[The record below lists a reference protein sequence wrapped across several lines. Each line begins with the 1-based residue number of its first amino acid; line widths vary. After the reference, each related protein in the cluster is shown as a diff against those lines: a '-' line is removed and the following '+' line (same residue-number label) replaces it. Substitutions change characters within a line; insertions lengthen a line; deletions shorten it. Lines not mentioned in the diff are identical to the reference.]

1 MRDCADGEFEH
12 AIASVDTGT
21 PPGAALPAWR
31 TGSLAVRLLRSVFG
45 AYFVVTLVATTIQIG
60 VEFHQAEARLSVNIA
75 ALERTFGAGIAD
87 AVWGLNDDVLFGI
100 LSGAVALPQV
110 VGVKIVDEHGAQL
123 DALGLIRDADGSL
136 VRADRHG
143 GSAPVAGHTGFFDAI
158 SATTF
163 DLVHTDAHGVAKSIG
178 RWTVY
183 SNRQAVVDQV
193 EDQVTVLLA
202 TAVLKTLSLWFIFL
216 VVIERVV
223 GRPLRQLSAHV
234 GQLTIDNLG
243 AAPLSLRGR
252 GRHELHMLAAMLNR
266 MTGEIRRSVEERAK
280 LLRDLEEM
288 NETLQSRVEERT
300 RELRLLATT
309 DALTGL
315 ANRRR
320 MDEVLHQEHL
330 RVTRFGGCLSVILCD
345 IDSFKAIN
353 DTHGH
358 HAGDLVLI
366 AFGDLLSAHVRR
378 VDTVGRWGGEE
389 FLVICPQTKADEAA
403 LLAERLRRAVADAR
417 FPVVGSK
424 TCSFGVVQMAD
435 NELAEAVVARADAAL
450 YRAKQ
455 QGRDRVVVSEAVV

>member
-1 MRDCADGEFEH
+1 MNE
-12 AIASVDTGT
+12 
-21 PPGAALPAWR
+21 ALPPWR
-31 TGSLAVRLLRSVFG
+31 SGPLAMRLLRSVFG
-45 AYFVVTLVATTIQIG
+45 AYFIVTLVATAIQIG
-60 VEFHQAEARLSVNIA
+60 VEFHQAEARLSVNVA

-87 AVWGLNDDVLFGI
+87 AVWGLNDDVLFSI

-123 DALGLIRDADGSL
+123 DALGLIRDAGGSL
-136 VRADRHG
+136 VSADGHG
-143 GSAPVAGHTGFFDAI
+143 HSVPVAGHTGFFDAI
-158 SATTF
+158 GRTSF
-163 DLVHTDAHGVAKSIG
+163 DLIHTDAHGVPRSIG

-183 SNRQAVVDQV
+183 SDRRTVIDQV
-193 EDQVTVLLA
+193 EEQLIVLVAGAL
-202 TAVLKTLSLWFIFL
+202 LKTLALWFIFL
-216 VVIERVV
+216 VVIGRVV

-243 AAPLSLRGR
+243 SAPLSLRDR
-252 GRHELHMLAAMLNR
+252 GRHELHVLAAMLNR
-266 MTGEIRRSVEERAK
+266 MTREIRRSVEEKAK
-280 LLRDLEEM
+280 LLHDLEEM

-300 RELRLLATT
+300 RELRLMATT

-320 MDEVLHQEHL
+320 LDEVLRDEQL
-330 RVTRFGGCLSVILCD
+330 RVARYGGSLSVILCD

-366 AFGDLLSAHVRR
+366 AFGELLRAHVRNA
-378 VDTVGRWGGEE
+378 DIVGRWGGEE
-389 FLVICPQTKADEAA
+389 FLVICPQTGGDEAA
-403 LLAERLRRAVADAR
+403 ALAERLREVVAGAL

-424 TCSFGVVQMAD
+424 TCSFGVVQMGKS
-435 NELAEAVVARADAAL
+435 EATEALIGRADAAL

-455 QGRDRVVVSEAVV
+455 LGRNQVAAGDALV